1 MPTISANGIEI
12 AYDVQGAGHPVVLI
26 SGLGYGG
33 WYWQWVAA
41 ALAEHYQVITFDNRG
56 AGGSSQPSGP
66 YTVAMMAADTA
77 GLLDGLGVRGA
88 YVVGHSLGGFIAQEL
103 VVTRPDLVGKLVLA
117 ATNHGGKN
125 VIPITPEALAVIMNR
140 EGDPLEVI
148 RRGIAVACAPGFS
161 EVQPDKVQAL
171 IDYRLSGPVPQAQYT
186 AQTMAGA
193 GMAMLSD
200 EQVAQRMA
208 AITVPVLVLFGEHD
222 NVVPPGNAELLT
234 SKLPNATA
242 VILPGVGHMF
252 PIEDPTTTAKT
263 LHDFFG

>member
-26 SGLGYGG
+26 SGLGYGA

-56 AGGSSQPSGP
+56 AGGSSQPNGP

-77 GLLDGLGVRGA
+77 GLLDGLGITGA

-103 VVTRPDLVGKLVLA
+103 AVTRPDLVSKVVLA
-117 ATNHGGKN
+117 ATNHGGKH
-125 VIPITPEALAVIMNR
+125 VIPITPAALAVIMNR
-140 EGDPLEVI
+140 EGDPLDLI

-161 EVQPDKVQAL
+161 EAQPDKVQAL

-200 EQVAQRMA
+200 EQVTQRMA
-208 AITVPVLVLFGEHD
+208 AITGPVLVLFGEHD

-234 SKLPNATA
+234 SKLPNAKS

-252 PIEDPTTTAKT
+252 PIENPAATAKT